1 MILWGLKKNDKKKE
15 KNEQIG
21 HFEIKKVPPVVRV
34 IDDYLTIARD
44 LNATVWGMGYIDVT
58 DSRRLI
64 REHYEKTGEKISFT
78 AFLISCYS
86 RAVEKF
92 KYPINTFHK
101 QMKYYYIFDDIDV
114 QTNIERT
121 LPSGIKKP
129 MVYCIRK
136 ANEKTLKEI
145 NDELQNAKQTNPEAV
160 STSKAKTFNIMK
172 MFPKM
177 PRFIRRIIILYI
189 LKHPFLRKRLLGTVG
204 ITAVGML
211 AKPGTRGYGH
221 GIFITPHTCSV
232 AVAGLEERQLV
243 IDGKTVLR
251 EVIAITF
258 AFDHRVIDGGPAIR
272 FGTEFIDMVEQ
283 RYKDVDWCF
292 KSL

>member
-1 MILWGLKKNDKKKE
+1 MTKNGKKDL
-15 KNEQIG
+15 IG
-21 HFEIKKVPPVVRV
+21 NFEIQKVPPVVRV
-34 IDDYLTIARD
+34 IDDYLTIAKD

-58 DSRRLI
+58 DSRRMI
-64 REHYEKTGEKISFT
+64 KDHFEKTGEKISFT

-101 QMKYYYIFDDIDV
+101 RMKYYYTFDDVDV

-129 MVYCIRK
+129 MVYAIRK

-145 NDELQNAKQTNPEAV
+145 NDELQTAKQTKPDAV
-160 STSKAKTFNIMK
+160 STSKVKTFNIMK

-177 PRFIRRIIILYI
+177 PRLLRRAIIKYI
-189 LKHPFLRKRLLGTVG
+189 LKHPFVRKRLLGTVG
-204 ITAVGML
+204 MTAVGML

-232 AVAGLEERQLV
+232 AVAGLEEKQIV
-243 IDGKTVLR
+243 IEGKSVIR

-258 AFDHRVIDGGPAIR
+258 AFDHRVIDGGPATR
-272 FGTEFIDMVEQ
+272 FGTEFIDLVEKS
-283 RYKDVDWCF
+283 YKEANWGF
-292 KSL
+292 KSLG